1 MMTWKQK
8 RGENMIDT
16 MYTVKAICE
25 LFQVKDPRT
34 ARKMMREMEHTEN
47 PLLVTERAV
56 KAWIAKK
63 TLPPESEMRKML
75 KRKGA

>member
-1 MMTWKQK
+1 
-8 RGENMIDT
+8 MIDT
-16 MYTVKAICE
+16 LYTVKGICE

-34 ARKMMREMEHTEN
+34 ARKIMREMEHTEN

-56 KAWIAKK
+56 KTWLAKK
-63 TLPPESEMRKML
+63 TLPPESEMRRML